1 MIAIGGMPVPVVGVI
16 DVLVVRY
23 GLVAATR
30 AVYVC
35 VTGMS
40 QMRERMLV
48 IVAIMRRVGVS
59 FVHVVDVSFA
69 LRARVPAAWPV
80 YVVVVVNVMLGGC
93 HASSLL

>member
-1 MIAIGGMPVPVVGVI
+1 MIAINSMPVPVVGVV

-23 GLVAATR
+23 GFVAATR
-30 AVYVC
+30 PVYV
-35 VTGMS
+35 VMPGMS

-48 IVAIMRRVGVS
+48 IVAIMRRVCVS

-80 YVVVVVNVMLGGC
+80 YVVVIVMLMLGGC